1 MAMELTEN
9 KIRAAAAEIGSAF
22 AAYDAAP
29 SPEHVFSLRHES
41 AMREFFG
48 TAEKVQRA
56 RRRRRVLR
64 NLAACLA
71 GLIVAMAGAYTF
83 IPEARAAVRSIVQ
96 TFGAPEQ
103 LRYSSVQEATAF
115 IPGVNAAMRRL
126 VPELGRP
133 GSIYEGIEIAD
144 QLQFSNLQEAVDKYV
159 AYLEN
164 QYLRDLAASGNY
176 CYCSIPGRDTS
187 QAWYEEIF
195 DRPSDEEFFKERES
209 ERRKSEI
216 HATYAEHQSEFV
228 TALFGADAWKNVTYY
243 VEKSNSDALV
253 RTYTEVATGKRLTKE
268 QYIEMLDRF
277 WTRVAKQE
285 GISTDELYKDGQ
297 YSTAAI
303 KHLGEL
309 PAKMDW
315 WVGTQSY
322 TVHLLFNGSGYERDD
337 GELIGDV
344 RFIVSGKQDVWE
356 ISQGITWDAPGYS
369 WD

>member
-71 GLIVAMAGAYTF
+71 GLVIAL
-83 IPEARAAVRSIVQ
+83 AA
-96 TFGAPEQ
+96 
-103 LRYSSVQEATAF
+103 ATAF

-144 QLQFSNLQEAVDKYV
+144 QLQFSSLQEAVDKYV

-243 VEKSNSDALV
+243 VEKSNSDAQV

>member
-71 GLIVAMAGAYTF
+71 GLVIAL
-83 IPEARAAVRSIVQ
+83 AA
-96 TFGAPEQ
+96 
-103 LRYSSVQEATAF
+103 ATAF

-144 QLQFSNLQEAVDKYV
+144 QLQFSSLQEAVDKYV

-187 QAWYEEIF
+187 HAWYEEIF

-243 VEKSNSDALV
+243 VEKSNSDAQV

>member
-9 KIRAAAAEIGSAF
+9 EIRAAAAEVGSAF

-71 GLIVAMAGAYTF
+71 GLIIAL
-83 IPEARAAVRSIVQ
+83 AA
-96 TFGAPEQ
+96 
-103 LRYSSVQEATAF
+103 ATAF

-126 VPELGRP
+126 VQELGRP

-144 QLQFSNLQEAVDKYV
+144 QLQFSNLQEAVDNYV

-243 VEKSNSDALV
+243 VEKSNSDAQV

-322 TVHLLFNGSGYERDD
+322 TVHLLFYGSGYERDD